1 MGSSRPSARAPI
13 AAAAPCTLGE
23 RSDADCFAAPE
34 WQILNDTLSAE
45 AKEAE
50 SAAPP
55 LPPPP
60 TAPAAPAAPADDG
73 GDDDDDDDAR
83 GGSARRQE
91 AAAPAEPKSMTDQQ
105 RVERRERN
113 REHAKRSRIRK
124 KFLLESLLEQVSDL
138 RDENKSLRQAIRDHL
153 PDEAHDVLQDCITEE
168 SLLLRADDASAQ
180 QNFAVSDPSL
190 PDNPIVYASGGFLQ
204 LTGYAM
210 SQVIG
215 RNCRFLQGP
224 GTDPKAVD
232 RIRRGVAEG
241 VDTSVCLLNYKADGT
256 PFWNQFFVA
265 SLRDADGSIVNYV
278 GVQCEVN
285 EVPIEEIKERAKRMA
300 LLDPGARAG
309 EETRRARRGAATA
322 LKGGTPGEPSECCA
336 FYTALLAA
344 LRRRPQ
350 VVEGC
355 LKGVDV
361 VFPPVDVGVV
371 HYPSFLG
378 ELAATGE
385 AKDAFFLR
393 RLAPRAGEWLAETR
407 LEPGQVALIVDAESS
422 MTPCSR
428 LLAALAHRFEAA
440 VHATICATEG
450 ATARRDVVYGDDWVL
465 PFSELLD
472 YRDFAVVIREEDVL
486 HTANILRAVPP
497 GRRDALQAAGRAAF
511 LRYFAT
517 VDARLDG
524 LFAVLARRRRARDET
539 HTVARTIAA
548 SWAAPCDDDELAL
561 LRRAQGQG

>member
-1 MGSSRPSARAPI
+1 M
-13 AAAAPCTLGE
+13 
-23 RSDADCFAAPE
+23 
-34 WQILNDTLSAE
+34 
-45 AKEAE
+45 
-50 SAAPP
+50 
-55 LPPPP
+55 
-60 TAPAAPAAPADDG
+60 
-73 GDDDDDDDAR
+73 
-83 GGSARRQE
+83 RRQGAIPALRLALRVGLL
-91 AAAPAEPKSMTDQQ
+91 AA
-105 RVERRERN
+105 
-113 REHAKRSRIRK
+113 
-124 KFLLESLLEQVSDL
+124 
-138 RDENKSLRQAIRDHL
+138 
-153 PDEAHDVLQDCITEE
+153 
-168 SLLLRADDASAQ
+168 
-180 QNFAVSDPSL
+180 
-190 PDNPIVYASGGFLQ
+190 
-204 LTGYAM
+204 
-210 SQVIG
+210 
-215 RNCRFLQGP
+215 
-224 GTDPKAVD
+224 
-232 RIRRGVAEG
+232 
-241 VDTSVCLLNYKADGT
+241 
-256 PFWNQFFVA
+256 
-265 SLRDADGSIVNYV
+265 
-278 GVQCEVN
+278 
-285 EVPIEEIKERAKRMA
+285 
-300 LLDPGARAG
+300 
-309 EETRRARRGAATA
+309 
-322 LKGGTPGEPSECCA
+322 PGEPSECCA

-355 LKGVDV
+355 LEGVDV

-385 AKDAFFLR
+385 AKEAFFLR
-393 RLAPRAGEWLAETR
+393 RLASAARLGEWLAETR

-428 LLAALAHRFEAA
+428 LLAALTHRFEAA

-450 ATARRDVVYGDDWVL
+450 AYRPGRDVSLRSSRAGRAPLLGLVDAPPRRPAVLPAALGDAAARPAPASARPILASFRGRRTHGLRSVVLAMGRPVVAVDALAPPAGARGYADLMRSSAFALCPRGDAPYSFRFAEALSFGAVPARAPRRSDPRLRFGRYGDEHRRFRPRIDRRGRERAPTRRVETATSAAATSADDFRPRNRSTRADVRARAQVVYGDDWVL